1 MALKQ
6 SGRANICMGQ
16 QTTRYQASSIR
27 REPGAF
33 WYSQGKR
40 GEMGGSMKLLQAS
53 SAIFAGMALCSALF
67 AYQRTADFGFDDDA
81 QTNDRA
87 EFYWSRLSY
96 TSSVGSSFAG
106 GYEGYGG
113 YRGWHSWSRDYPKAD
128 RQVLLAMKRLTRIQ
142 GRSTEQ
148 VVNLDSDEIFNYPW
162 IYAVQV
168 QTWSFTDEEAKR
180 LREYLLKGG
189 FLMVDDFHG
198 TRDWEEFMNG
208 MRQVL
213 PDRPI
218 EDLEN
223 QDEIFHVLYDV
234 NERMQIPGE
243 QYIRTGRTYE
253 NDGYVPKWRAI
264 RDDKGRIMV
273 AICHNMHL
281 GDAWEWADDPDYPEP
296 FASMAFRVALN
307 YIVYGMTH

>member
-1 MALKQ
+1 
-6 SGRANICMGQ
+6 
-16 QTTRYQASSIR
+16 
-27 REPGAF
+27 
-33 WYSQGKR
+33 
-40 GEMGGSMKLLQAS
+40 MKLLEAGT
-53 SAIFAGMALCSALF
+53 AALVGMALCSVVY

-81 QTNDRA
+81 QTYVKA
-87 EFYWSRLSY
+87 EFYWSRLAY
-96 TSSVGSSFAG
+96 APRVGSSF
-106 GYEGYGG
+106 EGYGG
-113 YRGWHSWSRDYPKAD
+113 YGWGRRSWSRDYPKAD
-128 RQVLLAMKRLTRIQ
+128 RQVLLAMKRLTLIQ
-142 GRSTEQ
+142 TRSTEQ
-148 VVNLDSDEIFNYPW
+148 VVDLDSDKIFDYPW

-180 LREYLLKGG
+180 LRDYLLKGG

-198 TRDWEEFMNG
+198 TTDWENFLEG

-218 EDLEN
+218 EDL
-223 QDEIFHVLYDV
+223 QGGDEIFHVLYDLD
-234 NERMQIPGE
+234 ERMQIPGE
-243 QYIRTGRTYE
+243 QYIQTGRTYE
-253 NDGYVPKWRAI
+253 KDGYVPKWRAI
-264 RDDKGRIMV
+264 RDDKGRIIV